1 MPRQPP
7 RRTVAGMDRVAADPL
22 ESLLRRLALSDA
34 GVVASVLADDRGVG
48 PFPALDRK
56 THALVR
62 LGALIVLD
70 APTTSYR
77 STVELAHAAGAT
89 DEEILGVLSAVGPAA
104 GLARAVA
111 AAPGLALA
119 LGYDVEDDLS

>member
-1 MPRQPP
+1 MH
-7 RRTVAGMDRVAADPL
+7 RVAPDPL
-22 ESLLRRLALSDA
+22 EHLLRRLALSDDA
-34 GVVASVLADDRGVG
+34 VVESVLADRRGAG
-48 PFPALDRK
+48 PFPALDCK

-62 LGALIVLD
+62 LGALIALD

-77 STVELAHAAGAT
+77 CTVELAHTAGAT

-119 LGYDVEDDLS
+119 LGYDVEEDLT

>member
-1 MPRQPP
+1 MER
-7 RRTVAGMDRVAADPL
+7 AATDPL
-22 ESLLRRLALSDA
+22 ERLLRRLALSDDNI
-34 GVVASVLADDRGVG
+34 VCSLLEDG
-48 PFPALDRK
+48 PGSGRFPALDPR

-62 LGALIVLD
+62 LGALISLG

-77 STVELAHAAGAT
+77 ATVELAYAAGAT
-89 DEEILGVLSAVGPAA
+89 DEEILGVMSAVGPAA

-119 LGYDVEDDLS
+119 LGYDVAEDLT

>member
-1 MPRQPP
+1 
-7 RRTVAGMDRVAADPL
+7 MDRVAADPL
-22 ESLLRRLALSDA
+22 EAVLRRLALSDD
-34 GVVASVLADDRGVG
+34 GVVASVLADARGVG

-56 THALVR
+56 TYALVR
-62 LGALIVLD
+62 LGSLIALG
-70 APTTSYR
+70 ASTTSYR
-77 STVELAHAAGAT
+77 LTVERAHEAGAT

-119 LGYDVEDDLS
+119 LGYDVEEDLT